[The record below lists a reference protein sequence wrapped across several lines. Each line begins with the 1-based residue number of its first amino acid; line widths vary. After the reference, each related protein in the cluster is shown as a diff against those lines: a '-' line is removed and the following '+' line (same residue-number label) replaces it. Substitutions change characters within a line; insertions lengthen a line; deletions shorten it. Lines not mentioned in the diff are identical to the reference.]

1 MTTLFFGSI
10 ITFLYFLATRW
21 RKKPTH
27 EGEWEM
33 DYAHLP
39 RIELREHDAVL
50 KNVRDWRY
58 AKSAGRY
65 AQDYHTDTVAYE
77 EFARAWVVVEP
88 FMFAKRIAHVFLVF
102 ELTDGRA
109 YGVSIE
115 ARRRLK
121 QGFRPFRALF
131 REYELMYQ
139 WGTERDLLSLRAL
152 RRRNE
157 LLMVPLVFSKEQT
170 RVLFKEL
177 AEKTNVLFD
186 RPRFYN
192 TLFANCTTELFDPL
206 ATIHTRYALSP
217 RSRFLTGTL
226 IEALSERGLIDER
239 ALWKPYDNIAERVSA
254 LPEHVLTDRDPKAFS
269 VALRT
274 YTGAQ

>member
-1 MTTLFFGSI
+1 MTTLFFGSV
-10 ITFLYFLATRW
+10 ITFLYFLIMRW

-39 RIELREHDAVL
+39 RIELREHAAIL

-58 AKSAGRY
+58 AKSGGRY
-65 AQDYHTDTVAYE
+65 AQEHRTDTVTYDA
-77 EFARAWVVVEP
+77 FVRIWVVVEP
-88 FMFAKRIAHVFLVF
+88 FMFAKRIAHTFLVF

-139 WGTERDLLSLRAL
+139 WGTERDLLCLRAL
-152 RRRNE
+152 RRKSE
-157 LLMVPLVFSKEQT
+157 IHMVPLVFSQEQI
-170 RVLFKEL
+170 RVLFKEY
-177 AEKTNVLFD
+177 AEKTNTLFD

-206 ATIHTRYALSP
+206 ASIHTHFQLSK
-217 RSRFLTGTL
+217 RSRFLTGTIL
-226 IEALSERGLIDER
+226 EALHERGLIDSDAPWR
-239 ALWKPYDNIAERVSA
+239 WKDNVATRISG
-254 LPEHVLTDRDPKAFS
+254 LPETVLTDRDPEVFS
-269 VALRT
+269 RALR
-274 YTGAQ
+274 GNIRAQ